1 MTVGPAGQE
10 IIGGKRMRLAE
21 QTAILG
27 LSLTMG
33 ILPAGLAVALVE
45 QARASLIAPQRIHY
59 LKHHP
64 AAKTA
69 AEFQTEPAYRIHEIG
84 RDNRLVPRVFLAR
97 LPADLADLPP
107 DQRKVV
113 FASAVLPLVL
123 RVNEMLIEDR
133 RRLQGIRQRTSA
145 GRRIENWEVRWS
157 LRVARIY
164 RTGQPQSLAQV
175 DWPALLRRLDII
187 PPSLGIAQ
195 AANESG
201 WGTSRFAREG
211 NAIFGQWIFGQGPGM
226 IPAQRPQGSAHRV
239 RQFNFLIESV
249 LGYAQNLN
257 THEAYQEFRRLRA
270 EGRAAGAIP
279 DGSALAATLVNYS
292 VRGEAYVED
301 IQSIIRL
308 NRLEPLD
315 GAQLITRRG
324 FAAR

>member
-1 MTVGPAGQE
+1 ML
-10 IIGGKRMRLAE
+10 LAK

-27 LSLTMG
+27 LSLTML

-45 QARASLIAPQRIHY
+45 QALASLIAPQRIQY
-59 LKHHP
+59 LQHHP
-64 AAKTA
+64 PDKTA
-69 AEFQTEPAYRIHEIG
+69 AELQADPFYRISKIG
-84 RDNRLVPRVFLAR
+84 RENRLVPRVFLAR
-97 LPADLADLPP
+97 LPADLAELSP

-113 FASAVLPLVL
+113 FAATVLPLVL

-133 RRLQGIRQRTSA
+133 QHLESIRQRA
-145 GRRIENWEVRWS
+145 IDGGRIENWEVRWS
-157 LRVARIY
+157 LRVARTY
-164 RTGQPQSLAQV
+164 RTGQPQSLNQV
-175 DWPALLRRLDII
+175 DWQALLQRLDII

-201 WGTSRFAREG
+201 WGTSRFAQEG
-211 NAIFGQWIFGQGPGM
+211 NAIFGQWIFGDGPGM
-226 IPAQRPQGSAHRV
+226 IPAKRPQGSGHRV
-239 RQFNFLIESV
+239 RSFNFLIESV

-270 EGRAAGAIP
+270 EGRATGTIP

-324 FAAR
+324 LAAR